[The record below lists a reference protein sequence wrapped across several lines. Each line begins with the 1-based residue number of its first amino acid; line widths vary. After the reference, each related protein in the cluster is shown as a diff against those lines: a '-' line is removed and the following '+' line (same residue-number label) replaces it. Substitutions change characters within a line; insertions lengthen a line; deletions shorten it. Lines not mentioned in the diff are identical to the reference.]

1 MNRRVLIFAF
11 VSGLLGCALAAA
23 REDEPLDKLIEKANS
38 AGDHKAELFAKVAR
52 REVDIANDDFTRGDV
67 QHAYDAV
74 KAVSEYSDKALQ
86 AARQYHKKLK
96 ETEITLRETSRRL
109 NDVEQ
114 TLAFEDRPLVKQVV
128 EHVEDVRS
136 DLLHLMFEPE
146 VQRQNSFQRSP

>member
-1 MNRRVLIFAF
+1 MNRRVLISAF
-11 VSGLLGCALAAA
+11 SVALLLSAAA
-23 REDEPLDKLIEKANS
+23 RARDDEPIDKLIERANS
-38 AGDHKAELFAKVAR
+38 GGDRKAELFARVAR

-74 KAVSEYSDKALQ
+74 KAVSDYSDKALQ
-86 AARQYHKKLK
+86 AARQYRKKLK

-114 TLAFEDRPLVKQVV
+114 TLAFEDRPLVKQVI

-136 DLLHLMFEPE
+136 DLLHLMFEPD
-146 VQRQNSFQRSP
+146 VRRQNSFQRGP